1 MTMLAN
7 PTKKDQ
13 RIVTSKLG
21 IPYDGD
27 VSMFIEEHIPIP
39 DGTNYFDLYIGELN
53 LLESMVHS
61 VANIRNTDNLMVLA
75 VVNFHNFDRK

>member
-1 MTMLAN
+1 MMTMLAN

-39 DGTNYFDLYIGELN
+39 DNTN
-53 LLESMVHS
+53 
-61 VANIRNTDNLMVLA
+61 
-75 VVNFHNFDRK
+75 